1 MWYTMNSNFIPTI
14 NREQLLHFLGD
25 FQKFKNNPALR
36 AARVGQNLPSVG
48 ASYDATGVK
57 TIV

>member
-48 ASYDATGVK
+48 ASYDATGV
-57 TIV
+57 